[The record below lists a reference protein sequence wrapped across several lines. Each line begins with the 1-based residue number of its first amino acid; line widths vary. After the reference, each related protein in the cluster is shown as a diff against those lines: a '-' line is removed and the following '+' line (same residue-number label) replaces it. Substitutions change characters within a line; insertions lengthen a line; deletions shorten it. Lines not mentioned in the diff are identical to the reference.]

1 MIERVAIEA
10 LLRDA
15 YAARVQGDLDKV
27 MSYFHP
33 ECRFR
38 LVGPADV
45 APACH
50 PQCGCDAVREHMAGL
65 INTFAFSKFETLGL
79 IVEGE
84 RAAHHWRA
92 DVTFVPTGKT
102 ENFEALDMV
111 TFEDGKVRNIMQFTD
126 TASVM
131 RLGSA

>member
-1 MIERVAIEA
+1 MIERAAIET
-10 LLRDA
+10 LLKDA

-33 ECRFR
+33 ECRFH
-38 LVGPADV
+38 LMGAADVGPA
-45 APACH
+45 CN
-50 PQCGCDAVREHMAGL
+50 PQSGCEAVRAHMAGL

-92 DVTFVPTGKT
+92 DITFVPTGKT

-111 TFEDGKVRNIMQFTD
+111 TFADGKVRDITQFTD

>member
-1 MIERVAIEA
+1 MTERVAIEA

-33 ECRFR
+33 DCRFH
-38 LVGPADV
+38 LMGAPDLGPACN
-45 APACH
+45 PH
-50 PQCGCDAVREHMAGL
+50 KGCEAVRQHMASL
-65 INTFAFSKFETLGL
+65 IHTFAFSKFEMLGL
-79 IVEGE
+79 VVEGN

-92 DVTFVPTGKT
+92 DVTFVPTGRT
-102 ENFEALDMV
+102 ETFEALDMV
-111 TFEDGKVRNIMQFTD
+111 TFEDGKVLTITQFTD

-131 RLGSA
+131 RLGAA